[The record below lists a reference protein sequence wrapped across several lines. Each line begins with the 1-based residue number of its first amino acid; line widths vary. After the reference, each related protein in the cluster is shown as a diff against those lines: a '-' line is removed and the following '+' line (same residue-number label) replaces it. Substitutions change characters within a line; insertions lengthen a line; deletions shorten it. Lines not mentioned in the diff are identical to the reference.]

1 MPRNST
7 GQIVAIVLASL
18 LIIAVGALLS
28 MYFGKRAKNSDD
40 WLAAPESLP
49 LGVVVITQFAT
60 AVGGGVLIAH
70 VGIAY
75 SAGWSVFAYE
85 GCVLLGFLGL
95 ALVARW
101 LRQQRFTTVP
111 DIISKLFGDSRP
123 VTAVAGAAA
132 LIVPFGWLA
141 TQFVAF
147 AKLFGELTGIS
158 PTVLILTITAGS
170 LVFVL
175 PGGLTSVV
183 WTDFIFGIFKIVMS
197 LVVAGYAIHLAGGWG
212 GITEKVPEN
221 LWQPSGITAAGGD
234 QIGLWVAAIV
244 PGTLTNQL
252 YFQRVF
258 ATRKVSDARRGLVL
272 SGVTILIGGLYAGCI
287 GLAVRAM
294 NPGLSNPE
302 DAAGWLI
309 TRLPAVLL
317 VVYGAFLVATI
328 ISTTGAALQSV
339 VANVIRDLYQ
349 NVLGRTRGDRE
360 TVSLSRIFTVIVAA
374 LAAGLAIAFPSAL
387 DWLVASYAYS
397 AATLA
402 APIFVG
408 YLLRGRFTLRPVA
421 ALGSMVAGIAG
432 CAAAQLVGT
441 TVPYAVYGIAASI
454 LVLLVLLLVPGRGG
468 HTGPGAPTKPKRP
481 TKRPKKSQ
489 NLSTVES

>member
-1 MPRNST
+1 MPSNST
-7 GQIVAIVLASL
+7 GQIVAIVIASL
-18 LIIAVGALLS
+18 LIIALGALLS
-28 MYFGKRAKNSDD
+28 VYFGRRAKNSAD

-75 SAGWSVFAYE
+75 VAGWSVFAYE

-95 ALVARW
+95 ALIARW
-101 LRQQRFTTVP
+101 LREQRFTTVP
-111 DIISKLFGDSRP
+111 DIIGRLFGTSRP
-123 VTAVAGAAA
+123 VTAVAGIAA

-147 AKLFGELTGIS
+147 AKLFGELTGI
-158 PTVLILTITAGS
+158 PTAALIVTIMVGS

-183 WTDFIFGIFKIVMS
+183 WTDFVFGIFKILMS
-197 LVVAGYAIHLAGGWG
+197 LVVAGYAVHLAGGWG
-212 GITEKVPEN
+212 GITSRVPED
-221 LWQPSGITAAGGD
+221 LWQPSGVTAAGGK
-234 QIGLWVAAIV
+234 QIWLWVAAIV

-272 SGVTILIGGLYAGCI
+272 SGLTILVAGVYAGCI

-294 NPGLSNPE
+294 NPGLANPE

-309 TRLPAVLL
+309 TRLPAALL

-339 VANVIRDLYQ
+339 VANLIRDLYQ
-349 NVLGRTRGDRE
+349 NVFGLSRGDRE
-360 TVSLSRIFTVIVAA
+360 TVSLSRMCTVVVAVLAAA
-374 LAAGLAIAFPSAL
+374 LAITFPSAL

-402 APIFVG
+402 APVFIG
-408 YLLRGRFTLRPVA
+408 YLLRKRFRLRPA
-421 ALGSMVAGIAG
+421 AAMGSMAAGITG
-432 CAAAQLVGT
+432 CASAQLIDT
-441 TVPYAVYGIAASI
+441 TVPYAVYGIAASA
-454 LVLLVLLLVPGRGG
+454 LVLLVFLI
-468 HTGPGAPTKPKRP
+468 PGARGSGSRAGVAVDDPSIVRNP
-481 TKRPKKSQ
+481 Q
-489 NLSTVES
+489 

>member
-1 MPRNST
+1 MPSNST
-7 GQIVAIVLASL
+7 GQILAIVLASL
-18 LIIAVGALLS
+18 LVIALGALLS
-28 MYFGKRAKNSDD
+28 MYFGRRAKNSDD

-95 ALVARW
+95 ALIARW
-101 LRQQRFTTVP
+101 LRQQRFTTIP
-111 DIISKLFGDSRP
+111 DIIGRLFGASRP
-123 VTAVAGAAA
+123 VTAMASIAA

-158 PTVLILTITAGS
+158 STVLILTVTAGS
-170 LVFVL
+170 LIFVL

-183 WTDFIFGIFKIVMS
+183 WTDFVFGIFKIVMS
-197 LVVAGYAIHLAGGWG
+197 LVVAGYALHLAGGWSGMTARVPDGLWRPG
-212 GITEKVPEN
+212 G
-221 LWQPSGITAAGGD
+221 LTAVGGE

-272 SGVTILIGGLYAGCI
+272 SGVTILVGGLYAGCI

-294 NPGLSNPE
+294 KPDLANPE
-302 DAAGWLI
+302 EAAGWLI

-349 NVLGRTRGDRE
+349 NVLERRTGDRT
-360 TVSLSRIFTVIVAA
+360 TVTLSRVVTVLVAA

-397 AATLA
+397 AAALA
-402 APIFVG
+402 APVFVG
-408 YLLRGRFTLRPVA
+408 YLLRTRCALRPAA
-421 ALGSMVAGIAG
+421 ALGSMLAGVVG
-432 CAAAQLVGT
+432 CGAAQLAGT
-441 TVPYAVYGIAASI
+441 TVPYAVYGIAASV
-454 LVLLVLLLVPGRGG
+454 LVLLALTVPGAGRRRADAPE
-468 HTGPGAPTKPKRP
+468 HTGPAPNLPSP
-481 TKRPKKSQ
+481 TGS
-489 NLSTVES
+489 

>member
-7 GQIVAIVLASL
+7 GQILAIVLASA
-18 LIIAVGALLS
+18 LIIALGALLS

-95 ALVARW
+95 ALIARW

-111 DIISKLFGDSRP
+111 DIVSRLFGTSRP
-123 VTAVAGAAA
+123 VTAVASLAA

-158 PTVLILTITAGS
+158 ATALILTITAGS

-183 WTDFIFGIFKIVMS
+183 WTDFVFGIFKIVMS
-197 LVVAGYAIHLAGGWG
+197 LVVAAYAVHLAGGWSG
-212 GITEKVPEN
+212 MTGKVPDE
-221 LWQPSGITAAGGD
+221 LWRPSGITAVGGE

-258 ATRKVSDARRGLVL
+258 ATKKVSDARRGLVL
-272 SGVTILIGGLYAGCI
+272 SGVTILVGGLYAGCI

-294 NPGLSNPE
+294 NPGLANPE

-349 NVLGRTRGDRE
+349 NVFARRRDDRG
-360 TVSLSRIFTVIVAA
+360 TVSLSRAVTVLVAV

-402 APIFVG
+402 APVFGG
-408 YLLRGRFTLRPVA
+408 YLLRRRFTLRPVA
-421 ALGSMVAGIAG
+421 ALGSMLAGIAG
-432 CAAAQLVGT
+432 CAAAQLAGT
-441 TVPYAVYGIAASI
+441 TVPYAVYGIGASVLAL
-454 LVLLVLLLVPGRGG
+454 LVLLVSGPGRR
-468 HTGPGAPTKPKRP
+468 PGAPEPAETALGLPAV
-481 TKRPKKSQ
+481 T
-489 NLSTVES
+489 ES

>member
-1 MPRNST
+1 MPRDST
-7 GQIVAIVLASL
+7 GQIVAIVIASL
-18 LIIAVGALLS
+18 FIIALGALLS
-28 MYFGKRAKNSDD
+28 MYFARRAKNSAD

-75 SAGWSVFAYE
+75 TAGWSVFAYE

-95 ALVARW
+95 ALIARW
-101 LRQQRFTTVP
+101 LREQRFTTIP
-111 DIISKLFGDSRP
+111 DILSHLFGASKP
-123 VTAVAGAAA
+123 VTVVAGIAA

-147 AKLFGELTGIS
+147 AKLFGELTGI
-158 PTVLILTITAGS
+158 PTWVLIVTIMLGS

-183 WTDFIFGIFKIVMS
+183 WTDFVFGIFKIVMS

-212 GITEKVPEN
+212 GITAKVPER
-221 LWQPSGITAAGGD
+221 LWQPSGVTAAGGS
-234 QIGLWVAAIV
+234 QIWLWVAAIV

-258 ATRKVSDARRGLVL
+258 ATKKVSDARRGLVL
-272 SGVTILIGGLYAGCI
+272 SGLTILVAGVYAGCI

-294 NPGLSNPE
+294 NPGLANAE
-302 DAAGWLI
+302 EAAGWLI
-309 TRLPAVLL
+309 TRLPATLL
-317 VVYGAFLVATI
+317 VIYGAFLVATI

-339 VANVIRDLYQ
+339 VANLTRDLYQ
-349 NVLGRTRGDRE
+349 NALGRSRGDRE
-360 TVSLSRIFTVIVAA
+360 TVSLSRVFTVLVA
-374 LAAGLAIAFPSAL
+374 LAAGALAIAFPSAL

-402 APIFVG
+402 APVFIG
-408 YLLRGRFTLRPVA
+408 YLLRRRHELRPHA
-421 ALGSMVAGIAG
+421 ALGSMGAGITG

-441 TVPYAVYGIAASI
+441 TVPYAVYGIVAST
-454 LVLLVLLLVPGRGG
+454 LVLLVTGVGRRS
-468 HTGPGAPTKPKRP
+468 TADSRDLTPVKL
-481 TKRPKKSQ
+481 KS
-489 NLSTVES
+489 